1 MSDRPPAARSA
12 APTGKPSAHAASDRR
27 ADRLVAAAA
36 RQIAEH
42 GLAAASA
49 RSVAAAAGTAA
60 SAINYNFGGIERLLS
75 LAVESGAAETSD
87 WLDARR
93 RELAA
98 LPRSADGA
106 AYALEHIVRQWT
118 QGARPLALLYQ
129 ERLALSPSLGGA
141 HWTALWR
148 DFWLEVSAGFG
159 LGETEGR
166 LMHLFFESEGL
177 YHLSTW
183 SPALEG
189 AALRDLAGHFGAVW
203 LGASPPPA
211 LGALALAEESA
222 GVQAGGTLTPAA
234 ARIAVAA
241 AAVAESGLGALTHRA
256 VAAQAGVTTGAV
268 THHFRTVEELTAGAI
283 RGQVLALTPDGDA
296 MPPRAVEESRSREE
310 FVNVV
315 RPHTLRDAPAGP
327 ALARR
332 NLFLAAVRR
341 PEQASCA
348 AVIRFAYGGTSRR
361 GLASVIDLPAE
372 TLALRSAVL
381 SRILSAIWYAT
392 SADETPAASRARVFE
407 AICARA
413 FAGGQPAQAGS
424 SRRR

>member
-1 MSDRPPAARSA
+1 MPTRPPPAPSA
-12 APTGKPSAHAASDRR
+12 VPSAKPSAHAAGDSR
-27 ADRLVAAAA
+27 ADRLVTAAA
-36 RQIAEH
+36 RQISEH

-49 RSVAAAAGTAA
+49 RSVAAVAGTAA

-75 LAVESGAAETSD
+75 LAFEAGASHTAD

-93 RELAA
+93 GELAA

-106 AYALEHIVRQWT
+106 VYALEHVVREWT

-129 ERLALSPSLGGA
+129 ERLAVSPSRGGA
-141 HWTALWR
+141 RWTALWR
-148 DFWLEVSAGFG
+148 DFWLETAADFG
-159 LGETEGR
+159 LRETEGR

-177 YHLSTW
+177 HHLSTW

-189 AALRDLAGHFGAVW
+189 AALHELVGHFGEVW
-203 LGASPPPA
+203 LGASPSSPI
-211 LGALALAEESA
+211 GALSLAEQSA
-222 GVQAGGTLTPAA
+222 GVQAGGALTPAA

-241 AAVAESGLGALTHRA
+241 ATVAEGGLGALTHRA

-283 RGQVLALTPDGDA
+283 RGQVLALEPPPGDA
-296 MPPRAVEESRSREE
+296 GARSVEDSRSSEE
-310 FVNVV
+310 FVQAI

-327 ALARR
+327 ARARR

-361 GLASVIDLPAE
+361 GLQGVIDLPPE
-372 TLALRSAVL
+372 TLALRGAVL
-381 SRILSAIWYAT
+381 SRILSSIWYAT
-392 SADETPAASRARVFE
+392 SADPAPETSRTQAFD

-413 FAGGQPAQAGS
+413 FVCG
-424 SRRR
+424 

>member
-1 MSDRPPAARSA
+1 MFDRSPAARSA
-12 APTGKPSAHAASDRR
+12 PTAAKSSVHGAGDRR

-36 RQIAEH
+36 QQISEH

-75 LAVESGAAETSD
+75 LAFDAGAAETAA

-98 LPRSADGA
+98 LPRSPEGA
-106 AYALEHIVRQWT
+106 VYALEHIVREWT
-118 QGARPLALLYQ
+118 QAARPLALLYQ
-129 ERLALSPSLGGA
+129 ERLAISPSTGGVA
-141 HWTALWR
+141 WTALWR

-159 LGETEGR
+159 LGETDGR
-166 LMHLFFESEGL
+166 LMHLFFESEAL

-189 AALRDLAGHFGAVW
+189 AALRELTAHFGAVW
-203 LGASPPPA
+203 LGAAAPPP
-211 LGALALAEESA
+211 LGALVLAEARA
-222 GVQAGGTLTPAA
+222 GAQGGGALTPAA

-283 RGQVLALTPDGDA
+283 SGQLLALTPDGEPA
-296 MPPRAVEESRSREE
+296 PRAVEESRTPEA
-310 FVNVV
+310 FAAAI

-341 PEQASCA
+341 PEQARCA

-361 GLASVIDLPAE
+361 GLARVIDLPSE
-372 TLALRSAVL
+372 TLALRGAVL

-392 SADETPAASRARVFE
+392 SADAAPAASRAQIFD

-413 FAGGQPAQAGS
+413 FAPAPGGEPGS